1 MIKNILVCLDESKYS
16 EQIIPFAMDIALN
29 FKSEVFF
36 LRVSPEPVVS
46 KPPVPGDPMEDE
58 SYVIEARK
66 TYNQIKAYLEEHAQ
80 PYRQKGIDIKTVI
93 QAGRAGE
100 IIVSFANE
108 YGIDLIALGARGRG
122 RIDRAVLGSTVSHV
136 IKETKLP
143 TLVIRT

>member
-1 MIKNILVCLDESKYS
+1 MITKILVCLDGSSYS
-16 EQIIPFAMDIALN
+16 EQIIPLAMDIALN

-36 LRVSPEPVVS
+36 LRVSPEPIVT

-66 TYNQIKAYLEEHAQ
+66 TYSQITAYLDEQAQ
-80 PYRQKGIDIKTVI
+80 PYRQKGIEIKNVI

-100 IIVSFANE
+100 TIVSFAKE

-122 RIDRAVLGSTVSHV
+122 RIERAVLGSAVSHV
-136 IKETKLP
+136 IKETGLP
-143 TLVIRT
+143 TLVVRT